1 MLHDDL
7 AEDFARL
14 DALQADIGA
23 HGRAHVT
30 MAENSSDQ
38 FVFARSAHENES
50 TSGMPELMYRHPQSR
65 CLKNALGDL
74 VT

>member
-7 AEDFARL
+7 AENFTRL

-38 FVFARSAHENES
+38 FVIAWSAHEKES
-50 TSGMPELMYRHPQSR
+50 TSGMSELMYRHPQSC
-65 CLKNALGDL
+65 CLNNALGDL
-74 VT
+74 AA